1 MEFLREAFSGDN
13 RFVLRVAII
22 AAVGGFLFGY
32 DTGIIGQALPF
43 IRDDLDT
50 STFESEAVV
59 SSLLVGAAVGAVI
72 SGWTAGAIGRRKTK
86 IISGT
91 IYTLA
96 ALACALAPSAWW
108 LILARFVLGLSVGT
122 ASFVSPMYIS
132 ELTPPRIRGGVTTFN
147 QLMVTSGIFIAYVAG
162 WALAGV
168 SHEWRWM
175 LALGAVPGLVLAI
188 GMFFQPE
195 SPRWLVEQDR
205 VDDARAVL
213 ERARSGDV
221 EEELDD
227 IRGAAAQEGS
237 LRDLVGGA
245 VRPMVAVGL
254 GLAIFQQLIGIN
266 TVIYYAPTI
275 LGLAGVETSSAVT
288 QTVFI
293 GLTNVVFTIV
303 AVVLLDRFGRRA
315 FLLTGTGLCVGA
327 LTMLGVVFAWGAL
340 KSSAGW
346 LALVALLVYIAGFAV
361 GLGPV
366 FWLMISEIFPLRV
379 RGAAMS
385 VSTVGNWLANFAISL
400 TFLSLVSAIH
410 PYGTFW
416 VYAALGVVA
425 LLFFRS
431 KVPETRD
438 RSLEAIQREL
448 GADDADDADAD
459 GGGDGASEDGERRAG
474 EDAAPAPPPGAA
486 LAAAEQRRLR
496 DEASAL
502 RALADAEGE
511 GSGGDASGRLES
523 IERRFRSARDAER
536 AGDEAERARAGMHD
550 ERAATH
556 EAEATRLAGGREG
569 PSDTAVDPREQEA
582 RVSYER
588 AEAAAEQALARRSR
602 ARAAWHEQRGRS
614 LEVDL
619 DEVVAPASEDDVD
632 RHRRAAED
640 AREAAEDAA
649 EDARAAVEEA
659 RDDDGERDR

>member
-1 MEFLREAFSGDN
+1 MEFLREAFSGEN
-13 RFVLRVAII
+13 RFVVRVAII

-59 SSLLVGAAVGAVI
+59 SSLLIGAAVGAVI

-86 IISGT
+86 IMSGAV
-91 IYTLA
+91 YTLA
-96 ALACALAPSAWW
+96 ALAAALAPSAWW

-168 SHEWRWM
+168 THEWRWM
-175 LALGAVPGLVLAI
+175 LALGAIPGLVLAI
-188 GMFFQPE
+188 GMLFQPE

-205 VDDARAVL
+205 EDDARAVL
-213 ERARSGDV
+213 ERARSGGVDD
-221 EEELDD
+221 ELDD
-227 IRGAAAQEGS
+227 IREAAAQEGS
-237 LRDLVGGA
+237 VRDLLGGT

-275 LGLAGVETSSAVT
+275 LGLAGVDTSSAVT

-303 AVVLLDRFGRRA
+303 AVVLIDRFGRRA
-315 FLLTGTGLCVGA
+315 FLLTGTALCVGA
-327 LTMLGVVFAWGAL
+327 LTLLGVVFAWGAL

-425 LLFFRS
+425 LVFFYS

-438 RSLEAIQREL
+438 RSLEEIQRDL
-448 GADDADDADAD
+448 GADVEDDA
-459 GGGDGASEDGERRAG
+459 GDRDDDERSEDDSGRP
-474 EDAAPAPPPGAA
+474 DDVAAPEPGAA
-486 LAAAEQRRLR
+486 LGAAEQERLR
-496 DEASAL
+496 GEAQAL
-502 RALADAEGE
+502 RALVEAEDDDTDGD
-511 GSGGDASGRLES
+511 SGGRLQE

-536 AGDEAERARAGMHD
+536 AGARADRERASMHH
-550 ERAATH
+550 ERAAMH
-556 EAEATRLAGGREG
+556 EAEATGRAAELAD
-569 PSDTAVDPREQEA
+569 SADAAADPQVRDA
-582 RVSYER
+582 RVRYER
-588 AEAAAEQALARRSR
+588 AEADAEQAQARRSD
-602 ARAAWHEQRGRS
+602 AHAAWHEQRQRS
-614 LEVDL
+614 LEGDL
-619 DEVVAPASEDDVD
+619 DEAVAPAPDDVVE
-632 RHRRAAED
+632 RHRAAAD
-640 AREAAEDAA
+640 RAREAAEDAA
-649 EDARAAVEEA
+649 RDAHDAARDA
-659 RDDDGERDR
+659 RDDADDDVRGG

>member
-1 MEFLREAFSGDN
+1 MEFLREAFSGSN

-43 IRDDLDT
+43 IRDDLKT
-50 STFESEAVV
+50 GTFTTEAIV
-59 SSLLVGAAVGAVI
+59 SSLLVGAALGAVI

-86 IISGT
+86 ILSGT
-91 IYTLA
+91 IYTVA
-96 ALACALAPSAWW
+96 ALAAALAPSTWW

-147 QLMVTSGIFIAYVAG
+147 QLMVTSGIFIAYIAG

-168 SHEWRWM
+168 TDQWRWM

-221 EEELDD
+221 DEELDD
-227 IRGAAAQEGS
+227 IREAAAQEGS
-237 LRDLVGGA
+237 PRDLLSGS

-254 GLAIFQQLIGIN
+254 GLAVFQQLIGIN

-275 LGLAGVETSSAVT
+275 LGLAGVQTSSAVT

-303 AVVLLDRFGRRA
+303 AVLLLDRFGRRA
-315 FLLTGTGLCVGA
+315 FLLTGTALCVSALALLGA
-327 LTMLGVVFAWGAL
+327 VFAWGAL

-346 LALVALLVYIAGFAV
+346 LALVALLLYIAGFAV

-366 FWLMISEIFPLRV
+366 FWLMISEIFPLRI

-385 VSTVGNWLANFAISL
+385 VSTVGNWAANFAISL

-410 PYGTFW
+410 PYGAFW
-416 VYAALGVVA
+416 VYGAVGVIA
-425 LLFFRS
+425 LLFFWR
-431 KVPETRD
+431 KVPETRE
-438 RSLEAIQREL
+438 RSLEAIQRDL
-448 GADDADDADAD
+448 GADADDAGDD
-459 GGGDGASEDGERRAG
+459 GDGADRADDGPPNDAAAPEPRARRPARRRA
-474 EDAAPAPPPGAA
+474 DAVARRGAPA
-486 LAAAEQRRLR
+486 
-496 DEASAL
+496 
-502 RALADAEGE
+502 
-511 GSGGDASGRLES
+511 
-523 IERRFRSARDAER
+523 AR
-536 AGDEAERARAGMHD
+536 
-550 ERAATH
+550 
-556 EAEATRLAGGREG
+556 
-569 PSDTAVDPREQEA
+569 P
-582 RVSYER
+582 
-588 AEAAAEQALARRSR
+588 RRSR
-602 ARAAWHEQRGRS
+602 
-614 LEVDL
+614 
-619 DEVVAPASEDDVD
+619 
-632 RHRRAAED
+632 
-640 AREAAEDAA
+640 
-649 EDARAAVEEA
+649 
-659 RDDDGERDR
+659 